1 MNDANSVSEQLVRR
15 IERLERQNQTLR
27 RYLTVAAALAVIGA
41 VALTAFEAASQTRAG
56 ATVESNRF
64 VLRNPEGKIVAA
76 LGVNSYGTANLV
88 LLDKQERMRAT
99 IGVNDNGDP
108 AFVLANPEGQ
118 QRLTLIHTSDGPGM
132 IMLDQ
137 NNKPR
142 LLVSIEADGRGLFQ
156 IIDKDGNA
164 TWTQQ

>member
-1 MNDANSVSEQLVRR
+1 MSNANSISEQIVRR
-15 IERLERQNQTLR
+15 IEQVERQNRSLR
-27 RYLTVAAALAVIGA
+27 RYLTAVAALGVMGA
-41 VALTAFEAASQTRAG
+41 VALSVFEAASQARAG

-142 LLVSIEADGRGLFQ
+142 LLVSVEADGRGLFQ

-164 TWTQQ
+164 AWTQQ